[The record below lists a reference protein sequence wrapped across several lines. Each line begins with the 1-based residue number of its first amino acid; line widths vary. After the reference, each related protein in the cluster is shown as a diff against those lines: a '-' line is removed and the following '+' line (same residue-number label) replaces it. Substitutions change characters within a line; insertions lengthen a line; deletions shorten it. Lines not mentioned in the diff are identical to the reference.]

1 MQRRELRPKRELL
14 SLLQR
19 LNDCV
24 SISARRMYTQQM
36 TSTEMLQ
43 RPLSDTRRR
52 LPELCLFVDSLLPIT
67 STTKNNSIVA
77 PSSSLVRHAFRH
89 PEAQWLSRSA
99 RQSGISALLCQQLVR
114 LARQESHN
122 GIQDHNTTIYWSAA
136 ALIMHVL
143 LDALLSSCVQRL
155 GQASDACRWRPLQLK
170 PRFHAMTCFPV
181 WSSLLPFAA
190 LIGIQFPDVFQ
201 QVLKEHRRSERKI
214 HRVNCDFALVTGIW
228 RLVEELDRGDKEKQ
242 RAVTDV
248 MASLLRFASDRM
260 LLCCKTVKDDKK
272 PVDSH
277 LDDQLLEKFFTGM
290 QKFSFKSWQ
299 ADEMLKQTLFGTL
312 QEALA
317 LTACRA
323 EIGAVPQRVVVFTTA
338 GCMLVK
344 DLAVDIVSM
353 VTKQINDSDTL
364 SGKVRHPLLAFLV
377 GFCAHVDL
385 VRLTSV
391 LEVLKMLATL
401 YKAVAPNAADPEHQR
416 QRELVFYIVYVTLL
430 RSESVDSLRQE
441 VSSDAAAILELLKQF
456 QMQLCSEIAYE
467 DFQVAAPVHWMARV
481 WKHWVF
487 LSDEDVQSFV
497 SETQEND
504 TDTEQEFKKR
514 VKMWQAWEALIAFK
528 LPSFSRFPQ
537 MKTLVKPHLISLP
550 LADLNDESGFFV
562 RGRKRRRTEKSSTT
576 DTNPEQQ
583 ERSFDVLLL
592 PDVMERVCSF
602 MSAKRLCRMTLVCR
616 DFAELSHRASLW
628 RQLYF
633 RIESSIGKK
642 QSTVPSSPVECRHGD
657 SYKHNWRQMYQERWT
672 VLRRLRRMQRR
683 TIEAGQSSGE
693 AFSSNNRITT
703 FVPQMCTYCGCNQVL
718 KFASEQDLHDDQHK
732 RFTCME
738 FSCQASFIGLHK
750 FNQHMKEHATKS
762 TVQSRTTCR
771 LVCGYNGCKKSYLSA
786 KRHYDGVQLMTS
798 IDVDG
803 R

>member
-1 MQRRELRPKRELL
+1 MQRRELREVL

-24 SISARRMYTQQM
+24 SISARRMYTQQV
-36 TSTEMLQ
+36 TLTEMLQ
-43 RPLSDTRRR
+43 CSLSDTRRL
-52 LPELCLFVDSLLPIT
+52 LPELCLFVDSLLPRTFT
-67 STTKNNSIVA
+67 SNNKSIGA
-77 PSSSLVRHAFRH
+77 PPSSLVRHAFRH

-114 LARQESHN
+114 LARQDSDS
-122 GIQDHNTTIYWSAA
+122 GVQDHNKTIYSSAA
-136 ALIMHVL
+136 ELIMHIL
-143 LDALLSSCVQRL
+143 LDALLSPCAQRL
-155 GQASDACRWRPLQLK
+155 GQAPDACRWNPLQHK

-190 LIGIQFPDVFQ
+190 MIGIQFPDVFQ
-201 QVLKEHRRSERKI
+201 QVMKEHRCLERTI

-242 RAVTDV
+242 RAVSDV
-248 MASLLRFASDRM
+248 IASLLSFASDRM
-260 LLCCKTVKDDKK
+260 LLCCKNVKDDKK
-272 PVDSH
+272 SVHSH

-290 QKFSFKSWQ
+290 QKFSFKSRR
-299 ADEMLKQTLFGTL
+299 ADEILKQTIFGTL
-312 QEALA
+312 QEALGR
-317 LTACRA
+317 TECGSQ
-323 EIGAVPQRVVVFTTA
+323 IGAVPQRVVVFTTA

-353 VTKQINDSDTL
+353 VMKQINDLDTL
-364 SGKVRHPLLAFLV
+364 SDRGQHPLLTFLV

-385 VRLTSV
+385 VRLPSV
-391 LEVLKMLATL
+391 LEVLKMLVTS
-401 YKAVAPNAADPEHQR
+401 YKAAAHHAVNPEHQR
-416 QRELVFYIVYVTLL
+416 QWQRELVFYIVYVTLL

-467 DFQVAAPVHWMARV
+467 DFQFAAPVHWMARV

-497 SETQEND
+497 SEAQEND

-514 VKMWQAWEALIAFK
+514 MTTWQAWKALIAFK

-537 MKTLVKPHLISLP
+537 MKSLVNPHLLSLP
-550 LADLNDESGFFV
+550 LADLNDEHGLII
-562 RGRKRRRTEKSSTT
+562 RGQKRRRTEKLSTT
-576 DTNPEQQ
+576 NNNPEQL

-616 DFAELSHRASLW
+616 DFAKLSHSASLW
-628 RQLYF
+628 RQLYL
-633 RIESSIGKK
+633 RIGSPIGKK
-642 QSTVPSSPVECRHGD
+642 QSVVPASPVECRHGD
-657 SYKHNWRQMYQERWT
+657 SYKHNWRQMYQERWI

-683 TIEAGQSSGE
+683 AIEAVQSSGE
-693 AFSSNNRITT
+693 AFSSNNRIAT
-703 FVPQMCTYCGCNQVL
+703 FIPQMCTYCGCNQVF
-718 KFASEQDLHDDQHK
+718 KSASEHNVHEAKHK
-732 RFTCME
+732 RFTCTE

-762 TVQSRTTCR
+762 IVPSTTTCR
-771 LVCGYNGCKKSYLSA
+771 LVCGYNGCKKRYMSA
-786 KRHYDGVQLMTS
+786 KRMTTHRQKANHF
-798 IDVDG
+798 D
-803 R
+803 RRKA